1 MGRVLPCGLLLAALV
16 LGLAILY
23 GVEQQGGL
31 GEGAGGAS
39 FAAGS
44 SSTARD
50 AAASAGAAASAR
62 EESLEARLER
72 RAAEANA
79 AGLKRRVVSADEVK
93 KAAASKPNKAAV
105 APKGRRAQSGRNAAV
120 RSSAQRLL
128 PQRSAQLRAPLRTC
142 ARAHS
147 PPAHRAPTT
156 PRQHLPLDITR
167 KPSSENK
174 YWSLAS
180 LLEREE
186 KIFLTENIAGGAVE
200 TFVVRAPRGSTVT
213 AFVIATADIMG
224 SAYREEV
231 RVMEVLPVGL
241 PRKTLV
247 PWDVYGSIP
256 RGRDQALPTEYPPA
270 VVGVTTDAV
279 EFEVSVR
286 HDYRGH
292 GVAAPG
298 LAIFRAEGSA
308 P

>member
-1 MGRVLPCGLLLAALV
+1 MPTPCGPLLAALV

-23 GVEQQGGL
+23 CVEQQGGF
-31 GEGAGGAS
+31 GAGSGGAS

-44 SSTARD
+44 RGAAD
-50 AAASAGAAASAR
+50 AAASAGAAASAAGQR

-72 RAAEANA
+72 RAAEAKTV
-79 AGLKRRVVSADEVK
+79 GLKRRVVPAAEVK
-93 KAAASKPNKAAV
+93 KSAALKPKKASASKQ
-105 APKGRRAQSGRNAAV
+105 RRAQSGRNAVVSPGAP
-120 RSSAQRLL
+120 RLRQHTTH
-128 PQRSAQLRAPLRTC
+128 PPRHAPLRART
-142 ARAHS
+142 RAHS
-147 PPAHRAPTT
+147 PSARLASAPT
-156 PRQHLPLDITR
+156 RQHLPLDITR
-167 KPSSENK
+167 KPSSENRH
-174 YWSLAS
+174 WSLAS
-180 LLEREE
+180 LLKRED

-213 AFVIATADIMG
+213 AFVLATADIMG

-231 RVMEVLPVGL
+231 RVMEILPVGL

-247 PWDVYGSIP
+247 PWNVYGSIP
-256 RGRDQALPTEYPPA
+256 RGRDQASPKEYTPA
-270 VVGVTTDAV
+270 IVGVTTDAV

-298 LAIFRAEGSA
+298 LAIFRAEGTA